1 MHFAADSVRT
11 KRAILYGY
19 LVPPDRVRLETG
31 GDESKLSELRAQL
44 CTCLFLDKCSSASP
58 APAYQRL
65 GSDMFPIPI
74 TIIIY
79 ASSPNRNIYVV
90 LQCILLQLSC

>member
-65 GSDMFPIPI
+65 WIR
-74 TIIIY
+74 Y
-79 ASSPNRNIYVV
+79 ACNPNHDFIFMCF
-90 LQCILLQLSC
+90 LT